1 LSVVGSTILAAR
13 LVIFV
18 TFLDL
23 FIQFPVVA
31 PFARGLG
38 ATPYAV
44 GWIVGVYSLT
54 NLLGNLAAG
63 FALDRWGR
71 KRPVLCGL
79 LVSVLALAAY
89 AAVATPGQLLAVRAA
104 HGLATAVLTPGAF
117 ALIGDTAAVDHR
129 ARVMGVSGAI
139 IAVAATVGPPLA
151 SALGDR
157 FGVGRLFLGASGLM
171 LVAALCFARWASETA
186 APAAP
191 EDGAPSAGHLT
202 VLTRWPLVTAY
213 MAVLALTVGLG
224 TLVTHLPQMLVARG
238 DAGVRG
244 AVFTAYAVL
253 AVLAMAGPLGRLS
266 DRTGRY
272 GPIAGGLSL
281 IGLGMLLL
289 ALVPSAV
296 GALLGMAVFGF
307 GFGLL
312 FPPAAALVVEATD
325 RSERGAAFG
334 VFYAIYSFGV
344 VVGSV
349 LSGLLAEWGG
359 EASAGPFLVGG
370 TVALAAAPAVLAFG
384 RRLVPAASRQ
394 PSL

>member
-1 LSVVGSTILAAR
+1 VSVGSTILVAR

-31 PFARGLG
+31 PFARELG
-38 ATPYAV
+38 ATPSAV
-44 GWIVGVYSLT
+44 GWIVGAYSLT
-54 NLLGNLAAG
+54 NLIGNLVAG
-63 FALDRWGR
+63 VALDRLGR
-71 KRPVLCGL
+71 KGPVLGGL
-79 LVSVLALAAY
+79 LVSALALAAY
-89 AAVATPGQLLAVRAA
+89 AVVATPGQLLAVRAV

-117 ALIGDTAAVDHR
+117 ALIGDSAAVDRR
-129 ARVMGVSGAI
+129 ARVMGISGAI
-139 IAVAATVGPPLA
+139 IAVAATLGPPLA
-151 SALGDR
+151 SAVVDR
-157 FGVGRLFLGASGLM
+157 RGVGALFLGAAALM
-171 LVAALCFARWASETA
+171 LVTALCFRRWASES
-186 APAAP
+186 
-191 EDGAPSAGHLT
+191 PSALPGEDDGRRPTGYL
-202 VLTRWPLVTAY
+202 VVWTRRPLVTAY
-213 MAVLALTVGLG
+213 LAALALTIGLG
-224 TLVTHLPQMLVARG
+224 TLVTHLPQALVARG
-238 DAGVRG
+238 DGGVRG
-244 AVFTAYAVL
+244 AVFTVYALL

-266 DRTGRY
+266 DRSGRY
-272 GPIAGGLSL
+272 GPLAGGLSL

-312 FPPAAALVVEATD
+312 FPPATALVVEATD

-334 VFYAIYSFGV
+334 VFYAVYSFGV

-349 LSGLLAEWGG
+349 LSGVLDEWAGDTTAAPLLIGA
-359 EASAGPFLVGG
+359 
-370 TVALAAAPAVLAFG
+370 TVALAAAPAVLAVG